1 MDANAISAAI
11 KNLRIK
17 QGMTQEQLGQ
27 MLGVSSKAVSK
38 WETAKGLPD
47 ISLFEPIAKALG
59 ISVSELMSGEQTEN
73 KNVCA
78 NLLRSKF
85 YVCPICSNV
94 IHSTGAAAINCCGKQ
109 LVPLIAHDED
119 DSHAVTI
126 TEVEDEY
133 YLSVEHPMSKEHYVS
148 FIAYVTADGF
158 NLVKL
163 YPEGS
168 CEARMRLRMS
178 GDIYFYCTSHG
189 LFKARFQRPRP
200 QRKSPILI

>member
-1 MDANAISAAI
+1 MDANAVSAAI

-59 ISVSELMSGEQTEN
+59 VSVSELMSGEQTEN
-73 KNVCA
+73 KNICA

-85 YVCPICSNV
+85 YVCPNCANI
-94 IHSTGAAAINCCGKQ
+94 IHSTGAAAISCCGKK
-109 LVPLIAHDED
+109 LSPLNINEPDEE
-119 DSHAVTI
+119 HTITI
-126 TEVEDEY
+126 TEVEDEHF
-133 YLSVEHPMSKEHYVS
+133 LSLAHDMTKGHYIS
-148 FIAYVTADGF
+148 FIAYVTADST
-158 NLVKL
+158 NLVKF

-168 CEARMRLRMS
+168 CEARMSLRMS
-178 GDIYFYCTSHG
+178 GDIYFYCTAHG